1 MLYTILFTAFLCCL
15 SPAQAGE
22 ARPSYELCLGNLTG
36 STVVA
41 WEDRARN
48 VSGWRRLRLRIEP
61 GEEVRILLGFETGN
75 PDPGVVEQVYVRDS
89 GERLGRLTLL
99 HMRTFSYPAF
109 IVDELYARTRG
120 QVALVAGEDG
130 NIGVRLGRDGSRVLC
145 LRTFRESELW
155 FFF

>member
-1 MLYTILFTAFLCCL
+1 
-15 SPAQAGE
+15 
-22 ARPSYELCLGNLTG
+22 
-36 STVVA
+36 
-41 WEDRARN
+41 
-48 VSGWRRLRLRIEP
+48 LRLRIEP